1 MDFYGSFLI
10 VFFTALVLSLIFTPV
25 AISLAPKIGAV
36 DIPKDNRRM
45 HTKPMPRFGG
55 MAIFIGVIAALLVVI
70 FVAEP
75 MLDEYMISHGK
86 HAGFDQPMDKMWGL
100 IAGGILIYILGVV
113 DDLKNLPAKVKFLGQ
128 MVCAAVVWCFGIRIS
143 FVAFWFIPSHLF
155 FGNAISF
162 IITIIWIVGITNT
175 VNLIDGLDG
184 LAAGTS
190 GIASFCLAYA
200 AYIHGSYLAALSF
213 LAIAGGALGFLRF
226 NFHPAKIFMGDGGS
240 LFLGFMLST
249 VSIIGVAKSSTLI
262 VLIAPVLVLWV
273 PIFDTAYAILRRMA
287 NHRPI
292 MEADKGH
299 LHHRLMAAGF
309 GQRRSVLMLYGVSA
323 IMGVA
328 SVLYS
333 RQLFVESV
341 GLFATACMYI
351 YIFLTDANNGRL
363 SLKGVNTQEIE
374 KEEKKQTAKVID
386 KAADKVATNK

>member
-1 MDFYGSFLI
+1 MDFYGSFLA
-10 VFFTALVLSLIFTPV
+10 VFFTALVLALIFTPV
-25 AISLAPKIGAV
+25 AISIAPKIGAV

-55 MAIFIGVIAALLVVI
+55 MAIFIGITAALLVVI

-75 MLDEYMISHGK
+75 MLDGYMVAHGK
-86 HAGFDQPMDKMWGL
+86 NAWFDQPMDKMWGL
-100 IAGGILIYILGVV
+100 ILGGVLIYALGVV
-113 DDLKNLPAKVKFLGQ
+113 DDLKNLPAKVKFAGQ
-128 MVCAAVVWCFGIRIS
+128 IVCAAVVWGFGIRIS
-143 FVAFWFIPSHLF
+143 FVSFWFITDHLF

-162 IITIIWIVGITNT
+162 IITILWIVGITNT

-190 GIASFCLAYA
+190 GIASLCLAYT
-200 AYIHGSYLAALSF
+200 AYIHGSYLAALAF

-240 LFLGFMLST
+240 LFLGFMLAT
-249 VSIIGVAKSSTLI
+249 VSIIGTAKSSTVI
-262 VLIAPVLVLWV
+262 ALIAPVLVLWV
-273 PIFDTAYAILRRMA
+273 PIFDTAYAILRRLA

-309 GQRRSVLMLYGVSA
+309 GQRRSVLSLYGVSA

-333 RQLFVESV
+333 RDLMVESL

-351 YIFLTDANNGRL
+351 YIFLTDAHSGKL
-363 SLKGVNTQEIE
+363 SLKGVNTDEAE
-374 KEEKKQTAKVID
+374 REEKKAAKTAEK
-386 KAADKVATNK
+386 